1 MWLWLLIQTALLQN
15 VNLECAGLTTSSIFC
30 FHEAGAA
37 DTSTGPT
44 SQEEANV
51 LWNDGKAAYDAEEFA
66 KAIPLFQRLVD
77 RYPGFS
83 GYLEAHRYLGRAYL
97 FNDQAKLSIPPLRYY
112 ITATADRELSLRARI
127 WLAEANL
134 ATGNPHEA
142 FLSSIEIEKSPS
154 ADPQTFAEGEIMKAH
169 TLIALKEDERAQ
181 KVLDAVKQKPIVD
194 TDPVLKGQAAQ
205 VELQLKI
212 HDCEKP
218 ITPSP
223 KVGLDELKVQDAYSR
238 RAICLQEALLLVRH
252 AVDAA
257 GTGKDLMTLK
267 QAQGEIL
274 RGFIAYNHA
283 IQNPPL
289 AAHNASQ
296 TTLQKNQYKAELVDH
311 LRGDQRRTYQEA
323 TASLT
328 TWKKEAT
335 ALSIPV
341 YDDLIQKLQTLWKAS
356 TL

>member
-1 MWLWLLIQTALLQN
+1 MWLWLLIQTALFQSADLTSLQLISFQE
-15 VNLECAGLTTSSIFC
+15 VR
-30 FHEAGAA
+30 AA
-37 DTSTGPT
+37 ETSTGPT
-44 SQEEANV
+44 SQEEADV
-51 LWNDGKAAYDAEEFA
+51 LWNDGKSAYDAEEFA

-97 FNDQAKLSIPPLRYY
+97 FNDQAKMSIPPLRYY
-112 ITATADRELSLRARI
+112 ITATADRELSIRARI

-134 ATGNPHEA
+134 AMGKPHEA

-212 HDCEKP
+212 RDCGKP
-218 ITPSP
+218 ITQSSKGGPES
-223 KVGLDELKVQDAYSR
+223 GMDELKVQDAYSR
-238 RAICLQEALLLVRH
+238 RAICLQEALVLVRH
-252 AVDAA
+252 AVDSA

-289 AAHNASQ
+289 AAHHASQ
-296 TTLQKNQYKAELVDH
+296 TTLQKKQYKDELVDH
-311 LRGDQRRTYQEA
+311 LQGDLRRTYQEA

-341 YDDLIQKLQTLWKAS
+341 YEDLIQKLQTLSKAP